1 MSDATSINDMLKV
14 GMGDFKVGKAPAQI
28 ITLGLGSC
36 VGITMYDRVTKVGG
50 MLHAM
55 LPESSRIVDVSN
67 KAKFVDTG
75 IVELLTAL
83 EQAGASLNRLEVKL
97 VGGAAMF
104 PNIIDTASSVL
115 QIGDNNVKA
124 SKAWLNK
131 FGLRLSGEETGENF
145 GRTIILDCETG
156 RLTIRAIGQEE
167 RYL

>member
-1 MSDATSINDMLKV
+1 MNDMIKV

-55 LPESSRIVDVSN
+55 LPESSRILDGSN

-83 EQAGASLNRLEVKL
+83 ETAGASLNRLEVKL
-97 VGGAAMF
+97 AGGAAMF
-104 PNIIDTASSVL
+104 PNIVDTASPVL
-115 QIGDNNVKA
+115 QIGANNVKA
-124 SKAWLNK
+124 TKQWLAK
-131 FGLRLSGEETGENF
+131 FGLRLTSEETGENF
-145 GRTIILDCETG
+145 GRTIVLDLNTG
-156 RLTIRAIGQEE
+156 DLEIRAIGQEV
-167 RYL
+167 RHI

>member
-1 MSDATSINDMLKV
+1 MSDVSINDMLKV
-14 GMGDFKVGKAPAQI
+14 GMGDFKVGKAPLHI

-55 LPESSRIVDVSN
+55 LPNSARIVDSSN

-104 PNIIDTASSVL
+104 PNIQDTASSVL
-115 QIGDNNVKA
+115 QIGDNNVRA
-124 SKAWLNK
+124 SKEWLNK
-131 FGLRLSGEETGENF
+131 FGLRISAQETGENF
-145 GRTIILDCETG
+145 GRTIELDLETG
-156 RLTIRAIGQEE
+156 RLAIRAVGQEE
-167 RYL
+167 RFI